1 MTTELQTETTTTTVE
16 LPVLPRRDALV
27 YPKVLTQLFVMR
39 PTYQRALE
47 EAMAGDRKIIVV
59 GRENVY
65 SSDFAISD
73 LYSIGTVA
81 YIARI
86 LKLPDGAS
94 TVWLQGEER
103 ARILEITQTEPW
115 YKARAEIIH
124 ELEVESVQIEAAM
137 RASLSLFEKCVQLS
151 PNMSWDLYIAAMN
164 ATEPGW
170 MADLIVSS
178 LNLEMSERQQ
188 LMEIFD
194 PEKRLEAV
202 NKKLA
207 REVEVL
213 ELQIHI
219 DSQARETLD
228 KSQREFYLRE
238 QLRVIRKELSEIDPQ
253 IEELEVIKGKLQDSG
268 MPEEAAKKA
277 NEELQRLEHI
287 LPVSPEHSLIRSY
300 LDWLVQLPWAN
311 RTEDN
316 LDIVQAAEVL
326 DKNHYGLAKVKE
338 RILEYLAVRK
348 LSQGKLRSPVLC
360 FVGAPGVGKTSL
372 GRSIAEAMGR
382 NFTRVSLGG
391 IRDEAEIRGHRRTY
405 VGALPGRIIQTMR
418 RAGTVNPLFMLD
430 EIDKVGTDFRGDP
443 SSALLEVLDPE
454 QNHSFSDHY
463 LEVPYDLSSVLF
475 VATANILDPVLP
487 ALRDRMEIIELPG
500 YTEDEK
506 LEIAKRFLAPKQI
519 EQHGLTTDQLRFSSN
534 AIRKIIREYTREAG
548 VRNLERELGAVCRKV
563 ARLIAEEKTVSSLI
577 VPQSII
583 KYLGPPQ
590 FTWGTAEDHDEIGV
604 ATGVAYTPAGGD
616 ILSIE
621 VALMKGKGNLLLT
634 GQLGDVMKESAQA
647 TVSYCR
653 SNANAWNIK
662 DDRFSREDVH
672 IHVPAGATPK
682 DGPSAGAALTT
693 ALASA
698 LTRWPVRKEVAI
710 TGEITLRGK
719 ILPVGG
725 IKEKVLAAHRAGIKT
740 FILPTENQKDITEI
754 PQKTRRDLEFVFAKD
769 MDTVLRVALRAPT
782 PLHES
787 PR

>member
-1 MTTELQTETTTTTVE
+1 
-16 LPVLPRRDALV
+16 
-27 YPKVLTQLFVMR
+27 
-39 PTYQRALE
+39 
-47 EAMAGDRKIIVV
+47 
-59 GRENVY
+59 
-65 SSDFAISD
+65 
-73 LYSIGTVA
+73 
-81 YIARI
+81 
-86 LKLPDGAS
+86 
-94 TVWLQGEER
+94 
-103 ARILEITQTEPW
+103 
-115 YKARAEIIH
+115 
-124 ELEVESVQIEAAM
+124 
-137 RASLSLFEKCVQLS
+137 
-151 PNMSWDLYIAAMN
+151 
-164 ATEPGW
+164 
-170 MADLIVSS
+170 
-178 LNLEMSERQQ
+178 MSERQQ